1 MLSWHFPTTCAV
13 GLLIWLGCFT
23 TLVHANII
31 HNVLGLPDT
40 CVYQNQ
46 VRACRLS
53 FSCWLEGGRHV
64 SGCGDNR
71 WLMSCCVYETEQS
84 NAIIAPKLAY
94 AGPMVPVPIIQ
105 PIVPVSRPNMIV
117 PSQSFSKQKSFFHR
131 RSDQLMQNECGIPQT
146 SQNTLQKRIIGGRTA
161 NFAEYPWQAHI
172 RIAEY
177 QCGGVLVSRR
187 FVATA
192 AHCIQQARLKDI
204 LIYLGELDTQNSG
217 KIVEP
222 LPAEKHRVEMKIVHP
237 KFIFRMTQPDR
248 YDLALLKLTRPA
260 GYKSH
265 ILPICLP
272 MRPLEL
278 VGRKGI
284 IAGWGKTN
292 ANMGQTGTNILRTAA
307 VPIISTKE
315 CLRWHNSKKINVEL
329 FNEMFCAGHSDGH
342 QDACLG
348 DSGGPLIINDR
359 GRYTLIGITSAGF
372 GCGVDHQPGIYHNV
386 QKTIKWIQSVIYAGV
401 LQLFDVWLSTFKPPS
416 PENSACAGVV
426 SPRLAMRFRFPLRRV
441 HLGWILLLLLGVLAA
456 AAAVTASEP
465 SIARNGRSE
474 RPGSASANERFNE
487 VLDRENLRTLINR
500 QLPKQG
506 RFFEEFDGMIP
517 QTCRHKGRKFEC
529 GLSLSCVL
537 GGGKPLDLCS
547 GGMIWS
553 CCIDRDFAPESDPE
567 HGAVHN
573 ASCGEL
579 YTRTNRIVGGHSSGF
594 GTHPWQAALIKS
606 GFLTKK
612 LSCGGALVSNRWV
625 VTAAHCV
632 ATTPNSNLK
641 VRLGE
646 WDVRDQE
653 ERLTHE
659 EYSIERKEVHP
670 NYSPSDFRND
680 IALVKLDRKVVFRQ
694 HILPVCLPPKS
705 VKLVGK
711 MATVAGW
718 GRTRHGQSTVPSVL
732 QEVDVEVIPNERCQ
746 RWFRAAGRR
755 ETIHDVFLCA
765 GYKEGGRDSC
775 QGDSGGPLT
784 LSIEG
789 RKTLIGLVSW
799 GIGCGREHLPGVY
812 TNIQKFVPWIEKVMG
827 KEY

>member
-1 MLSWHFPTTCAV
+1 MYSYDSTLKKVPMSAV
-13 GLLIWLGCFT
+13 QLRNGWRMRQPCS
-23 TLVHANII
+23 A
-31 HNVLGLPDT
+31 
-40 CVYQNQ
+40 
-46 VRACRLS
+46 RACSVL
-53 FSCWLEGGRHV
+53 
-64 SGCGDNR
+64 
-71 WLMSCCVYETEQS
+71 
-84 NAIIAPKLAY
+84 IAL
-94 AGPMVPVPIIQ
+94 I
-105 PIVPVSRPNMIV
+105 
-117 PSQSFSKQKSFFHR
+117 
-131 RSDQLMQNECGIPQT
+131 
-146 SQNTLQKRIIGGRTA
+146 
-161 NFAEYPWQAHI
+161 
-172 RIAEY
+172 
-177 QCGGVLVSRR
+177 VLVST
-187 FVATA
+187 VCAQA
-192 AHCIQQARLKDI
+192 GPSPQQEQDI
-204 LIYLGELDTQNSG
+204 LILDALGKRQTFNNEDYGQNS
-217 KIVEP
+217 
-222 LPAEKHRVEMKIVHP
+222 
-237 KFIFRMTQPDR
+237 
-248 YDLALLKLTRPA
+248 
-260 GYKSH
+260 
-265 ILPICLP
+265 
-272 MRPLEL
+272 
-278 VGRKGI
+278 I
-284 IAGWGKTN
+284 I
-292 ANMGQTGTNILRTAA
+292 
-307 VPIISTKE
+307 E
-315 CLRWHNSKKINVEL
+315 
-329 FNEMFCAGHSDGH
+329 
-342 QDACLG
+342 
-348 DSGGPLIINDR
+348 
-359 GRYTLIGITSAGF
+359 
-372 GCGVDHQPGIYHNV
+372 
-386 QKTIKWIQSVIYAGV
+386 
-401 LQLFDVWLSTFKPPS
+401 
-416 PENSACAGVV
+416 
-426 SPRLAMRFRFPLRRV
+426 
-441 HLGWILLLLLGVLAA
+441 LLG
-456 AAAVTASEP
+456 
-465 SIARNGRSE
+465 R
-474 RPGSASANERFNE
+474 
-487 VLDRENLRTLINR
+487 
-500 QLPKQG
+500 
-506 RFFEEFDGMIP
+506 MIP

-573 ASCGEL
+573 ASDIINLFGFYPPASSSSSSSTSSSSSSSSSVPNSPTSHQNRPQTTQTTSLYSSGGFNAPPHYHGHHQVNPHQHLPPSHQHHATGAPPPEWGFDGNQLGSGSSPFSPAKPPSLHGGHTSRPPSPPHFGPIDENDHDRPFSFVNRPTAGLFGGGPSGSGSGGPIRPPSAVFGYPAQEDDGYGFENGCGEL

-632 ATTPNSNLK
+632 ATTPNNNLK